1 MPGEPSTVVSP
12 ESPAAAPA
20 AARPL
25 GLIVMGV
32 AGSGKSTVGEALA
45 ARLGWRFA
53 DGDDFHPPANV
64 AKMSAGTP
72 LTDEDRWPW
81 LSAIAAAVA
90 RSLDRGE
97 PMVVACSALKRRYRD
112 VLVGGRPDV
121 RIVYLQGSKELIA
134 ERMAA
139 RRDHFM
145 PTALLDSQFAA
156 LEEPGAEEGA
166 IVVPIAFSPGEMVED
181 VVGRLG

>member
-1 MPGEPSTVVSP
+1 MPGEPST
-12 ESPAAAPA
+12 AAAGAP
-20 AARPL
+20 ARPL
-25 GLIVMGV
+25 ALIVMGV

-81 LSAIAAAVA
+81 LRAIAAAVA
-90 RSLDRGE
+90 ASLDRGE
-97 PMVVACSALKRRYRD
+97 SMVVACSALKRRYRD
-112 VLVGGRPDV
+112 VLVGGREDV

-139 RRDHFM
+139 RRNHFM

-156 LEEPGAEEGA
+156 LEEPGEGEGA
-166 IVVPIAFSPGEMVED
+166 IVVPIAFSPEEMAEKISSIL
-181 VVGRLG
+181 RFSENI